1 MQASRLG
8 TEGTSATERRS
19 RMDIICTILKAIGDS
34 DRGARKTYIL
44 YRSNLSHPMLNR
56 YLDFIL
62 ECGLVKA
69 EKSVYYIGEKGLE
82 FIRAYERMRGILE
95 S

>member
-1 MQASRLG
+1 MN
-8 TEGTSATERRS
+8 
-19 RMDIICTILKAIGDS
+19 IICTILKAIGNS

-44 YRSNLSHPMLNR
+44 YRSNLSHPMLNK
-56 YLDFIL
+56 YLDFVI

-69 EKSVYYIGEKGLE
+69 EKSNEKLVYYIGEKGLE
-82 FIRAYERMRGILE
+82 FMKAYERMRGILE